1 MRDPQTMVDSC
12 EKFELQKGLAG
23 FVTVAGHTI
32 ISESIRTD
40 GRFVKEIDDPNGAP
54 DSALQIISSPLNSH
68 TDSELMSRGDT
79 EAAIPRAIVQ
89 LINRRS
95 GFEEFAADI
104 QDGDVKDLLRASVKF
119 D

>member
-1 MRDPQTMVDSC
+1 MVDRMVD
-12 EKFELQKGLAG
+12 FELQKGLAG

-40 GRFVKEIDDPNGAP
+40 GRFVKDIDDPYGAP
-54 DSALQIISSPLNSH
+54 DSALQFISSPLNSR

-79 EAAIPRAIVQ
+79 EAAMPRAIVQ

-95 GFEEFAADI
+95 NFEEFAAEI
-104 QDGDVKDLLRASVKF
+104 QDGDVKELLKASVKF

>member
-1 MRDPQTMVDSC
+1 MVHRQKKYLYRIVRDPATMIDSC

-54 DSALQIISSPLNSH
+54 ESALQIISSPLNSH

-79 EAAIPRAIVQ
+79 EASIPRAIVQ
-89 LINRRS
+89 LINRKS
-95 GFEEFAADI
+95 NF
-104 QDGDVKDLLRASVKF
+104 L
-119 D
+119 